1 MSTKN
6 AANRVQS
13 DSDKL
18 AIFIFSK
25 DRRLIRINY
34 LRNDEPPTG
43 EAWGYQGSEAIALVK
58 KVHTSHA
65 ILLLEIENFLG
76 LECPGGF
83 DLENVIFYA

>member
-18 AIFIFSK
+18 AIFWINQPETDPDKLSPQ
-25 DRRLIRINY
+25 RR
-34 LRNDEPPTG
+34 
-43 EAWGYQGSEAIALVK
+43 SEAIALVK

-76 LECPGGF
+76 LKCPGGF
-83 DLENVIFYA
+83 DLDNVIFYA